1 MPFVGTRGLSAEE
14 VWRLLRAGNQPAGSF
29 GEFLDVAVSSRADAA
44 HYTATRASYLD
55 LINTRLDVA
64 VSSRADATYYTATR
78 AARLDN
84 LDVAV
89 SSRLIAMNKL
99 FDSTYPCVDVRAG
112 STVDTFGSWAE
123 LVASVG
129 VGRVLYAVVC
139 AGNPDHSDAE
149 LELGVG
155 AAGSESTI
163 LRYVIPNLNIGA
175 TASASWLLIPVGYV
189 LPNNARLAARLRA
202 RPGGVVYRVSVWI
215 GPA

>member
-99 FDSTYPCVDVRAG
+99 FDSTYPSVSVVAG
-112 STVDTFGSWAE
+112 SPAGTFGSWAE

-139 AGNPDHSDAE
+139 TTRFDYHDAE

-163 LRYVIPNLNIGA
+163 LRYVIPGQGISTTTPSG
-175 TASASWLLIPVGYV
+175 WLLVPVGRV
-189 LPNNARLAARLRA
+189 LPDNARLAARLRTDPA
-202 RPGGVVYRVSVWI
+202 SKFCQVGVWI